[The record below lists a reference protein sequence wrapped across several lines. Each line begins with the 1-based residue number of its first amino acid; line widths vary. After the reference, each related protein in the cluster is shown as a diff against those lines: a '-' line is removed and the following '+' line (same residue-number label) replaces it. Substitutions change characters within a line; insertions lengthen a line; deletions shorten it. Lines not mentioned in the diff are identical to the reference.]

1 DVFFTQLLRDV
12 RAVPGVQDA
21 SAVFGMPLTG
31 FDYQI
36 SVHELDG
43 RVLTSNEQDQ
53 TPSPQVRI
61 VTPDYFRVLGI
72 PVLRGRPINDADRA
86 GAAPVV
92 VVNQKAAQLYWPGQ
106 NPVGHELTI
115 GTTLGLGRGRVG
127 GTVVGVVADT
137 KDFGMRI
144 APKPEMYLSYSQAPV
159 DFMSVAVR
167 TTLSDDDALL
177 NAIRGR
183 LQAIDPQ
190 IPIYQVRTMDQLL
203 GDAVAQPRF
212 YMLLL
217 GAFALVALLLAA
229 VGIYGVMAYVVGQ
242 RAHEIGIRMALG
254 ARKGQVLRQVVS
266 RGMRPALVGLVLGVL
281 GSLALTRVLSRLLF
295 GVSATDPLT
304 FAGVAL
310 LLLGV
315 AFLATWL
322 PARRAARVDPAIA
335 LRGE

>member
-1 DVFFTQLLRDV
+1 
-12 RAVPGVQDA
+12 
-21 SAVFGMPLTG
+21 
-31 FDYQI
+31 
-36 SVHELDG
+36 
-43 RVLTSNEQDQ
+43 
-53 TPSPQVRI
+53 
-61 VTPDYFRVLGI
+61 
-72 PVLRGRPINDADRA
+72 
-86 GAAPVV
+86 
-92 VVNQKAAQLYWPGQ
+92 
-106 NPVGHELTI
+106 
-115 GTTLGLGRGRVG
+115 VG

-266 RGMRPALVGLVLGVL
+266 RGMRPALVGLVFGVL